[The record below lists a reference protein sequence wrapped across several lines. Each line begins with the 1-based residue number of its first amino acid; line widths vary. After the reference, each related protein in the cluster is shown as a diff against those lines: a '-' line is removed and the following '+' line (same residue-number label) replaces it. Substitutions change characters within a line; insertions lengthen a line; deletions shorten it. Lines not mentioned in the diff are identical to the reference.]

1 MKYYDDQMVGAYVD
15 GELDDESMRCF
26 QADLA
31 ADPDLQRR
39 VAELRKMD
47 ALLQALCS
55 KLSRRAKIAAT
66 SLAAAVGQEPSRHRR
81 RGNPLPWPQALAAG
95 VALLLGIGIG
105 QFVKITPGR
114 GWRQDEQMHRLLQT
128 ALEHTRSGQTVTWSD
143 PDNEQTVVIEPLR
156 SYRASG
162 TFCREYRE
170 SIGGTQQETKAIYG
184 LACREP
190 NGPWNVE
197 YTLIPGPRPTLVRR

>member
-1 MKYYDDQMVGAYVD
+1 MTYHDDQMVGAYVD
-15 GELDDESMRCF
+15 GELDDEAVRAF

-31 ADPDLQRR
+31 LDPDLQRR
-39 VAELRKMD
+39 VAEVREMD
-47 ALLQALCS
+47 AMLRAWCS
-55 KLSRRAKIAAT
+55 KLSRHATKAKPQLPAT
-66 SLAAAVGQEPSRHRR
+66 IEPELRRHRR
-81 RGNPLPWPQALAAG
+81 QNYALWSQALAAG

-105 QFVKITPGR
+105 HFVDLTPTS
-114 GWRQDEQMHRLLQT
+114 GWRQDELMSRLLQST
-128 ALEHTRSGQTVTWSD
+128 LEHTRSGESVTWSD
-143 PDNEQTVVIEPLR
+143 VSSEQRIVVEPLR

-170 SIGGTQQETKAIYG
+170 SIGGMQRNTKVIYG

-197 YTLIPGPRPTLVRR
+197 YTLIPGPRPTLVSR